1 LDVRK
6 NLSKK
11 GACTELQI
19 TALADIKSSHYG

>member
-1 LDVRK
+1 
-6 NLSKK
+6 LSKK